1 VEELRSELADDI
13 EYGERI
19 PTYSDETGTYHWKFY
34 ENK

>member
-19 PTYSDETGTYHWKFY
+19 PTYSDETGTYH
-34 ENK
+34 